1 MWAEVRTRLA
11 RIWAGGADKRV
22 RPSVVAPI
30 VLIIIFAV
38 VCVIVAVQWS
48 AYRADDVALHQE
60 RQLFAQAIAQR
71 RAEILRD
78 VESIVA
84 SDNAVSRLWNGF
96 DWTWVHNRVALRLKN
111 YFEQSHVFVVDSFDR
126 FAYAM
131 AGRSSVGSRW
141 FGAATTELAPVIDAV
156 RGRPSPLKAEDIGV
170 ERDNAAGSPPRP
182 ARAARVQMFLGRPAI
197 VAAVAVASGTGE
209 ARLPDQPP
217 PIVVTVTYLHDRFLT
232 AVSRRLELPHLRMT
246 GLTSPVGQDNTYE
259 LYDEAGRPLARFAW
273 TPKRPGAEIIRNV
286 MPFLG
291 IALAAFALLT
301 LLVLRYMRRTE
312 ATIAAGEDQLRHLA
326 MHDALSGLPNRSFFG
341 ERLAELVE
349 EVGRSGHA
357 AAVLSIDLDRFKE
370 VNDTL
375 GHLIGDALIRAVG
388 QRLVRLLRPSD
399 LVARLGGD
407 EFAVITPDVGELGDL
422 QTLAERII
430 NALRAPYAIVGHTLT
445 IGASI
450 GIASITRETGEVAD
464 IMRRADV
471 ALYRAKNE
479 GRNRACIYDAEMDAD
494 LRERKEME
502 RDLKDAIEY
511 SDLMIAYQPLVGP
524 SGETMVGVEALCRWH
539 HPTHGDIPPA
549 KFIPVAEH
557 SELIIPLGEWVLRQ
571 ACLEAKAWP
580 ALALAVNV
588 SPLQFRRPDFVKVVA
603 RILAET
609 GFPPERLELE
619 LTESTLVG
627 NVEEAGTAMR
637 QLKALGVQLA
647 LDDFGTGYS
656 SLLYLRTFPFDKLKI
671 DRSFVRNIESAAD
684 SAAIVHAV
692 VSLGRGLGMKVTA
705 EGVETAEQ
713 HLFLRAAGVHSL
725 QGFRFGR
732 PGTALDITARL
743 LKQADAA
750 PRMLS
755 PIASLAG

>member
-1 MWAEVRTRLA
+1 VWREIWTGLGKA
-11 RIWAGGADKRV
+11 WAGGGDKRV
-22 RPSVVAPI
+22 RRSAVAPI
-30 VLIIIFAV
+30 VLIIVFAV

-48 AYRADDVALHQE
+48 AYRADEVALHQE
-60 RQLFAQAIAQR
+60 RQLFAQAIGQR
-71 RAEILRD
+71 RNEILREI
-78 VESIVA
+78 ESIA
-84 SDNAVSRLWNGF
+84 TSDNAVSRLWTDF
-96 DWTWVHNRVALRLKN
+96 DWPWVHDRVGLRLKN
-111 YFEQSHVFVVDSFDR
+111 YFEHSYVFTVDSFDQ
-126 FAYAM
+126 FTYAM
-131 AGRSSVGSRW
+131 AARNNVDARW
-141 FGAATTELAPVIDAV
+141 FGAATADLAPVLDAV
-156 RGRPSPLKAEDIGV
+156 RGRSSPLKPQDIDPARV
-170 ERDNAAGSPPRP
+170 DPATAIDRP
-182 ARAARVQMFLGRPAI
+182 ARASRVQMFMGRPAL
-197 VAAVAVASGTGE
+197 VAAVTVAPGTRAAAVPNRPA
-209 ARLPDQPP
+209 
-217 PIVVTVTYLHDRFLT
+217 PILISVSYLYDKFLES
-232 AVSRRLELPHLRMT
+232 VGRRLELPNLRMT
-246 GLTSPVGQDNTYE
+246 DLATPAGSDNTYE
-259 LYDEAGRPLARFAW
+259 LYDEAGRPMARFAW
-273 TPKRPGAEIIRNV
+273 TPKRPGAEIMRNV

-301 LLVLRYMRRTE
+301 ALVVRYMRRTE
-312 ATIAAGEDQLRHLA
+312 ATIAAGQDQLRHLA
-326 MHDALSGLPNRSFFG
+326 LHDALSSLPNRTFFG
-341 ERLAELVE
+341 ERLADLIE
-349 EVGRSGHA
+349 EVRRTGHM

-388 QRLVRLLRPSD
+388 QRLARMLRDSD

-407 EFAVITPDVGELGDL
+407 EFAVITPDVDELGDL

-430 NALRAPYAIVGHTLT
+430 DALRAPYAIMGHTLA

-450 GIASITRETGEVAD
+450 GITSITRESGEVAD

-494 LRERKEME
+494 LRERKQME

-511 SDLMIAYQPLVGP
+511 GDLTIAYQPLVGP
-524 SGETMVGVEALCRWH
+524 SGETTVGVEALCRWH
-539 HPTHGDIPPA
+539 HPTRGEIPPA
-549 KFIPVAEH
+549 RFIPIAEH
-557 SELIIPLGEWVLRQ
+557 SELIVPLGEWVLRQ
-571 ACLEAKAWP
+571 ACIEAKAWP
-580 ALALAVNV
+580 GITLAVNV

-603 RILAET
+603 RTLAET
-609 GFPPERLELE
+609 GFAPELLELE

-637 QLKALGVQLA
+637 ELKALGVRLA

-671 DRSFVRNIESAAD
+671 DRSFVCNIESAAD

-732 PGTALDITARL
+732 PGSAIDITARL
-743 LKQADAA
+743 LKQAGAG
-750 PRMLS
+750 PRPLA

>member
-1 MWAEVRTRLA
+1 M
-11 RIWAGGADKRV
+11 WAGGDSRV
-22 RPSVVAPI
+22 RRSAVAPI
-30 VLIIIFAV
+30 VLIIVFAV
-38 VCVIVAVQWS
+38 VCLIVAVQWS
-48 AYRADDVALHQE
+48 ANRADEVALHQE
-60 RQLFAQAIAQR
+60 RQLFARAIAER

-78 VESIVA
+78 MESIVV
-84 SDNAVSRLWNGF
+84 SENAVNRLWNGF
-96 DWTWVHNRVALRLKN
+96 DWTWAHNRVGLRLKSF
-111 YFEQSHVFVVDSFDR
+111 FEQNHVFVVDSSDR
-126 FAYAM
+126 FLYAL
-131 AGRSSVGSRW
+131 AGRSSVGPKW
-141 FGAATTELAPVIDAV
+141 FGATTAQLTPVIDAV
-156 RGRPSPLKAEDIGV
+156 RGRPSPLKAEDIDV
-170 ERDNAAGSPPRP
+170 ARRPPR
-182 ARAARVQMFLGRPAI
+182 ATRVQMFMGRPAI
-197 VAAVAVASGTGE
+197 VAAMTVGAATAQ
-209 ARLPDQPP
+209 ARLPEQLP
-217 PIVVTVTYLHDRFLT
+217 PIVLSVTYLHERFLT
-232 AVSRRLELPHLRMT
+232 SVSRRLELPHLRVS
-246 GLTSPVGQDNTYE
+246 GLATPVGHDNTYE
-259 LYDEAGRPLARFAW
+259 VYDETGRPMARFAW
-273 TPKRPGAEIIRNV
+273 TPKRPGAEIMRNV
-286 MPFLG
+286 TPFLG
-291 IALAAFALLT
+291 IALVAFALLT
-301 LLVLRYMRRTE
+301 WLVMRYMRRTQ

-326 MHDALSGLPNRSFFG
+326 LHDPLSGLPNRTYFG
-341 ERLAELVE
+341 ERLAGLIE
-349 EVGRSGHA
+349 EVRRTGHT

-388 QRLVRLLRPSD
+388 QRLARLLRGTD

-430 NALRAPYAIVGHTLT
+430 NAVRAPYAIMGHTLT

-450 GIASITRETGEVAD
+450 GITSITREAGAVAD

-511 SDLMIAYQPLVGP
+511 NDLMIAYQPLVGP
-524 SGETMVGVEALCRWH
+524 SGDTMVGVEALCRWH
-539 HPTHGDIPPA
+539 HPTLGDIPPA

-580 ALALAVNV
+580 TLTLAVNV

-637 QLKALGVQLA
+637 ELKALGVQFA

-732 PGTALDITARL
+732 PGAALDITARL
-743 LKQADAA
+743 LKQADTGARTLA
-750 PRMLS
+750 
-755 PIASLAG
+755 PIASLAS

>member
-1 MWAEVRTRLA
+1 VWREIRTRLA
-11 RIWAGGADKRV
+11 RIRAGGGDSRV
-22 RPSVVAPI
+22 RRSAVAPI
-30 VLIIIFAV
+30 VLIIVFAV

-48 AYRADDVALHQE
+48 AYRADEVALHQE

-78 VESIVA
+78 VESIVV
-84 SDNAVSRLWNGF
+84 SDNAVNRLWNDF
-96 DWTWVHNRVALRLKN
+96 DWTWVHNRVGLRLKN
-111 YFEQSHVFVVDSFDR
+111 YFEQSHVFVVDSLDR

-131 AGRSSVGSRW
+131 AGRSSVGPKW
-141 FGAATTELAPVIDAV
+141 FGAMTAELAPVIDAV
-156 RGRPSPLKAEDIGV
+156 RGRPSPLKAEDV
-170 ERDNAAGSPPRP
+170 DVARTP
-182 ARAARVQMFLGRPAI
+182 ARAARVQMFMGRPAI
-197 VAAVAVASGTGE
+197 VAAMAVGSGTAQ

-217 PIVVTVTYLHDRFLT
+217 PIVISVTYLHDRFLT
-232 AVSRRLELPHLRMT
+232 SVSRRLELPHLRIT
-246 GLTSPVGQDNTYE
+246 GLTTPVGQDNTYE
-259 LYDEAGRPLARFAW
+259 LYDEANRPMARFAW

-301 LLVLRYMRRTE
+301 WLVLRFMRRTE

-326 MHDALSGLPNRSFFG
+326 MHDALSGLPNRTFFG
-341 ERLAELVE
+341 ERLADLIE
-349 EVGRSGHA
+349 EVHRTGHA

-388 QRLVRLLRPSD
+388 QRLARLLRGTD

-430 NALRAPYAIVGHTLT
+430 NALRAPYAIMGHTLA

-479 GRNRACIYDAEMDAD
+479 GRNRACIYDAEMDSD

-511 SDLMIAYQPLVGP
+511 NDLMIAYQPLVGP
-524 SGETMVGVEALCRWH
+524 SGEPILGVEALCRWH
-539 HPTHGDIPPA
+539 HPTRGDIPPA

-580 ALALAVNV
+580 ALTLAVNV
-588 SPLQFRRPDFVKVVA
+588 SPLQFRRPDFVKVVT

-627 NVEEAGTAMR
+627 NVEEAGMAMR
-637 QLKALGVQLA
+637 ELKALGVQFA

-671 DRSFVRNIESAAD
+671 DRSFVRNIESAVD

-743 LKQADAA
+743 LKQADAG
-750 PRMLS
+750 PRTRA

>member
-1 MWAEVRTRLA
+1 MRRSA
-11 RIWAGGADKRV
+11 
-22 RPSVVAPI
+22 VAPI
-30 VLIIIFAV
+30 VLIIVFAV
-38 VCVIVAVQWS
+38 VCVVVAVQWS

-78 VESIVA
+78 MESIVA
-84 SDNAVSRLWNGF
+84 SDNAVDRLWRAF
-96 DWTWVHNRVALRLKN
+96 DWTWVHNRVGLRLKN
-111 YFEQSHVFVVDSFDR
+111 YFDQSHVFVVDPSDR
-126 FAYAM
+126 FVYAM
-131 AGRSSVGSRW
+131 AGRSSVEPKW
-141 FGAATTELAPVIDAV
+141 FGAEAADLSPVIDAV
-156 RGRPSPLKAEDIGV
+156 RGRPNPLKAEDVDVARG
-170 ERDNAAGSPPRP
+170 ETAGSARRPPR
-182 ARAARVQMFLGRPAI
+182 ATRVQMFMGRPAI
-197 VAAVAVASGTGE
+197 VAAIAVAPATGR
-209 ARLPDQPP
+209 ARLPDGPP
-217 PIVVTVTYLHDRFLT
+217 PIVVTVTYLHGKFLA

-246 GLTSPVGQDNTYE
+246 GLATAVGQDNTFE

-273 TPKRPGAEIIRNV
+273 MPKRPGAEIIRNV

-291 IALAAFALLT
+291 IALCAFALLT
-301 LLVLRYMRRTE
+301 ILVLRFMRRTE

-326 MHDALSGLPNRSFFG
+326 MHDALSGLPNRTFFG
-341 ERLAELVE
+341 ERLADLIVE
-349 EVGRSGHA
+349 VRRTGHA

-388 QRLVRLLRPSD
+388 QRLARLLRGTD

-430 NALRAPYAIVGHTLT
+430 TALRAPYAIMGHTLA

-511 SDLMIAYQPLVGP
+511 NDLMIAYQPLVGP
-524 SGETMVGVEALCRWH
+524 SGESVLGVEALCRWH
-539 HPTHGDIPPA
+539 HPTRGEIPPA

-580 ALALAVNV
+580 AVTLAVNV

-637 QLKALGVQLA
+637 ELKALGVHFA

-743 LKQADAA
+743 LKQADAGPHTRA
-750 PRMLS
+750 

>member
-1 MWAEVRTRLA
+1 VRRRA
-11 RIWAGGADKRV
+11 
-22 RPSVVAPI
+22 VAPI
-30 VLIIIFAV
+30 VLIILFAV
-38 VCVIVAVQWS
+38 VCLIVAVQWS
-48 AYRADDVALHQE
+48 ANRADEVALHQE

-78 VESIVA
+78 MESIVA
-84 SDNAVSRLWNGF
+84 SENAVNRLWKEF
-96 DWTWVHNRVALRLKN
+96 DRTWAHNRVGLRLKN
-111 YFEQSHVFVVDSFDR
+111 YFEQNHVFVVDSFDR
-126 FAYAM
+126 FAYAL
-131 AGRSSVGSRW
+131 AGRSSVGAKW
-141 FGAATTELAPVIDAV
+141 FGATTANLAPVIDAV
-156 RGRPSPLKAEDIGV
+156 RGRPSALKPEDIDIARV
-170 ERDNAAGSPPRP
+170 P
-182 ARAARVQMFLGRPAI
+182 ARAARVQMFMGRPAI
-197 VAAVAVASGTGE
+197 VAAMTVGSATAQP
-209 ARLPDQPP
+209 RLPEQPA
-217 PIVVTVTYLHDRFLT
+217 PIVVSVTYLHDRFLT

-246 GLTSPVGQDNTYE
+246 GLTTLVGHGNTYE
-259 LYDEAGRPLARFAW
+259 VYDETGRPMARFAW
-273 TPKRPGAEIIRNV
+273 TPKRPGAEIMRNV

-291 IALAAFALLT
+291 IALFAFALLT
-301 LLVLRYMRRTE
+301 WLVLRFMRRTE

-326 MHDALSGLPNRSFFG
+326 MHDALSGLPNRTFFG
-341 ERLAELVE
+341 ERLADLVA
-349 EVGRSGHA
+349 EVRHTGHT

-388 QRLVRLLRPSD
+388 QRLARLLRATD

-430 NALRAPYAIVGHTLT
+430 NALRAPYAIMGHTLA

-511 SDLMIAYQPLVGP
+511 NDLMIAYQPLVGP
-524 SGETMVGVEALCRWH
+524 SGDTMLGVEALCRWH
-539 HPTHGDIPPA
+539 HPTRGDIPPA

-557 SELIIPLGEWVLRQ
+557 SELIIPLGEWMLRQ

-580 ALALAVNV
+580 TLTLAVNV

-637 QLKALGVQLA
+637 ELKGLGVQFA

-732 PGTALDITARL
+732 PGPALDVTARL
-743 LKQADAA
+743 LKQADAGA
-750 PRMLS
+750 RGRA
-755 PIASLAG
+755 PIAAVAG

>member
-1 MWAEVRTRLA
+1 
-11 RIWAGGADKRV
+11 
-22 RPSVVAPI
+22 
-30 VLIIIFAV
+30 
-38 VCVIVAVQWS
+38 
-48 AYRADDVALHQE
+48 
-60 RQLFAQAIAQR
+60 
-71 RAEILRD
+71 
-78 VESIVA
+78 
-84 SDNAVSRLWNGF
+84 
-96 DWTWVHNRVALRLKN
+96 
-111 YFEQSHVFVVDSFDR
+111 
-126 FAYAM
+126 
-131 AGRSSVGSRW
+131 
-141 FGAATTELAPVIDAV
+141 
-156 RGRPSPLKAEDIGV
+156 
-170 ERDNAAGSPPRP
+170 
-182 ARAARVQMFLGRPAI
+182 
-197 VAAVAVASGTGE
+197 
-209 ARLPDQPP
+209 
-217 PIVVTVTYLHDRFLT
+217 
-232 AVSRRLELPHLRMT
+232 
-246 GLTSPVGQDNTYE
+246 
-259 LYDEAGRPLARFAW
+259 
-273 TPKRPGAEIIRNV
+273 V
-286 MPFLG
+286 M
-291 IALAAFALLT
+291 
-301 LLVLRYMRRTE
+301 
-312 ATIAAGEDQLRHLA
+312 
-326 MHDALSGLPNRSFFG
+326 
-341 ERLAELVE
+341 
-349 EVGRSGHA
+349 
-357 AAVLSIDLDRFKE
+357 
-370 VNDTL
+370 
-375 GHLIGDALIRAVG
+375 
-388 QRLVRLLRPSD
+388 
-399 LVARLGGD
+399 
-407 EFAVITPDVGELGDL
+407 
-422 QTLAERII
+422 
-430 NALRAPYAIVGHTLT
+430 GHTLN

-450 GIASITRETGEVAD
+450 GITSITRETGEVAD

-479 GRNRACIYDAEMDAD
+479 GRNRACIYDADMDAD

-511 SDLMIAYQPLVGP
+511 NDLMIAYQPLVGP

-580 ALALAVNV
+580 ALTLAVNV
-588 SPLQFRRPDFVKVVA
+588 SPLQFRRPDFVRVVA
-603 RILAET
+603 RILDET
-609 GFPPERLELE
+609 GFPAERLELE

-637 QLKALGVQLA
+637 ELKALGVQFA

-743 LKQADAA
+743 LKQTDTGLRA
-750 PRMLS
+750 RV

>member
-1 MWAEVRTRLA
+1 MWREARTRLA
-11 RIWAGGADKRV
+11 RIWAGGDSRV
-22 RPSVVAPI
+22 RRSAVAPI
-30 VLIIIFAV
+30 VLIIVFAV

-71 RAEILRD
+71 HAEILRD

-84 SDNAVSRLWNGF
+84 SDNAVNRLWNDF
-96 DWTWVHNRVALRLKN
+96 DWTWVHNRVGLRLSN
-111 YFEQSHVFVVDSFDR
+111 YFEQNHVFVVDQFDR

-131 AGRSSVGSRW
+131 AGRRDVEPKW
-141 FGAATTELAPVIDAV
+141 FGAATADLTPVIDAV
-156 RGRPSPLKAEDIGV
+156 RGRPNPLKAEDVDIA
-170 ERDNAAGSPPRP
+170 RSDAAESLRRPP
-182 ARAARVQMFLGRPAI
+182 RAARVQMFMGRPAI
-197 VAAVAVASGTGE
+197 VAAMAVGSATIQP
-209 ARLPDQPP
+209 RLPEQPP
-217 PIVVTVTYLHDRFLT
+217 PIVVSVTYLDDKFLMS
-232 AVSRRLELPHLRMT
+232 VSDRLELPQLRMT
-246 GLTSPVGQDNTYE
+246 GLTTPIGQDNTFE
-259 LYDEAGRPLARFAW
+259 LYDEDGRPLARFAW

-291 IALAAFALLT
+291 IALAAFVLLT
-301 LLVLRYMRRTE
+301 SLVVRYMRRTE

-326 MHDALSGLPNRSFFG
+326 MHDALSGLPNRTFFG
-341 ERLAELVE
+341 DRLADLIQ
-349 EVGRSGHA
+349 EVRRTGHT

-375 GHLIGDALIRAVG
+375 GHLIGDALIRTVG
-388 QRLVRLLRPSD
+388 QRLARLLRGSD

-422 QTLAERII
+422 DTLADRII
-430 NALRAPYAIVGHTLT
+430 NALRAPYAVMGHTLN

-450 GIASITRETGEVAD
+450 GITSITRETGEVAD

-479 GRNRACIYDAEMDAD
+479 GRNRACIYDADMDAD

-511 SDLMIAYQPLVGP
+511 NDLMIAYQPLVGP

-580 ALALAVNV
+580 ALTLAVNV

-603 RILAET
+603 RILDET
-609 GFPPERLELE
+609 GFPAERLELE

-637 QLKALGVQLA
+637 ELKALGVQFA

-743 LKQADAA
+743 LKQTDTGL
-750 PRMLS
+750 RTLT